1 MGTQKKKPS
10 KKQPKKTA
18 GLPKLTFPFQTISAE
33 GERLSNCDSEE
44 EARTEIKNYL
54 MDGGMNP
61 DIVYLAEVRI
71 IKKFE
76 RTQSPIKE
84 TDLVKMVK

>member
-33 GERLSNCDSEE
+33 GERLSNFDSEE
-44 EARTEIKNYL
+44 EARTEIKN
-54 MDGGMNP
+54 
-61 DIVYLAEVRI
+61 
-71 IKKFE
+71 
-76 RTQSPIKE
+76 
-84 TDLVKMVK
+84 